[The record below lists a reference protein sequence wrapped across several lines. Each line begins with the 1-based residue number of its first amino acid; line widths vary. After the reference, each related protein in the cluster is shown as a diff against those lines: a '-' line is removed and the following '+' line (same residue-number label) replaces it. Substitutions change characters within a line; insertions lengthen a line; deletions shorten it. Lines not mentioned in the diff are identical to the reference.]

1 MYREFKHLNLPAID
15 AEILQFWE
23 DEKIFEQSV
32 EQRPK
37 ENSFVF
43 YEGPPSANGMPGI
56 HHVMGRTVKDLF
68 CRYNTL
74 KGFRVAR
81 KGGWDTHGLPIELA
95 VEKELGITKEDIGV
109 KVTVEEYNATCRS
122 TVMRYKDLW
131 QEKTRLMGFW
141 ADLDNPYITFENSYI
156 ETVWYILQ
164 RLYKKKTTEGQRFLY
179 KGFTIQPYSP
189 AAGTGLSSH
198 ELNLPGTY
206 KEVTDISA
214 VAMFKVKR
222 DAKSSFLFDS
232 ETEDLRILAW
242 TTTPWTLPSNVALTV
257 GPKIDYV
264 KVKTLSPYTGTP
276 VSVVL
281 AKSRLAGYF
290 NPEDESQA
298 FEAFKVG
305 DKKLPY
311 LIANEGI
318 KGSKLVGV
326 HYEQLLPTPAA
337 STPELEEK
345 AFRVISGDWV
355 TTEDGTGVVHTA
367 PYFGADD
374 FRACKS
380 AGIPFIGLPNEKK
393 PELPFPLV
401 DRQGKFVDEVPEFGG
416 RYVKAEYYSLEIQKD
431 KEFKPTD
438 LLVSLRL
445 KEDNK
450 AFKVE
455 RYKHTYPHCW
465 RTDKP
470 VLYYPLDSWFVRAS
484 AAKERLSELN
494 KTIHW
499 HPESTG
505 TGRFGQWLDNL
516 QDWNLS
522 RSRFWGI
529 PLPIWRTEDGEEE
542 ICIGSVMELSA
553 ELEKAVKAGLMEK
566 NPFDPTPS
574 PSPAGLGFDLHRP
587 YIDDVVLVSPTG
599 RPMRRETDLIDV
611 WFDSGSMPYAQ
622 WGLDYEKLKN
632 GDDKPFN
639 SPFEVSYPATFIAE
653 GVDQTRG
660 WFYTLHAI
668 AGMVYD
674 SVAFKNVVSNGL
686 VLDKNGEK
694 MSKSKGNV
702 VDPFKTLAEF
712 GADATRWYMMSNA
725 NPWDNLKFDTGG
737 ILETRN
743 KLFGTLYNTYNF
755 FALYANL
762 DGFKHDEF
770 NVMPYEKRSELDRW
784 VISKLYSLVADYRA
798 AMDDYDVTKAC
809 RTIEDFVD
817 EHLSNWYVRL
827 SRRRFWKGDLNE
839 DKSAA
844 YQTLYECLM
853 VTTQLMASVAP
864 FFSDWMYRNLTAP
877 IKDIAKAKNTPLR
890 HDSVHLS
897 DLTPLQPFMI
907 DKALE
912 KRMDYAQRICSLAL
926 SIRKKEGF
934 RVRLPLQKILLPVLD
949 KAFIKEVDGVKD
961 LILSEINVKEL
972 EYVTDASGLIKKGAK
987 ANFKTLGAK
996 LGKDMKDAAAFIGSF
1011 SNDQINALETSGKLD
1026 VTLNGNTYTL
1036 TPDDLIITTED
1047 LPGWKLASDAELTV
1061 ALDVHMDEKLLAEG
1075 MARDLVSI
1083 IQKIRKDKDFN
1094 VTDRIAVRIE
1104 RHPNIGSALDLF
1116 GEYIMEEVL
1125 ANSLLLADSVAG
1137 EAVELNDEVT
1147 LKVEVT
1153 VDLISWKIQIPSQID
1168 NLFLHSV
1175 ISNLYPKTGKI
1186 LVFDWQ
1192 NAQELLPEVHCAI
1205 LHLRDL
1211 LEENGI
1217 TLIHEG
1223 QEGKLIFVQF
1233 AQIFDLNL
1241 AERPIELDGV
1251 YISPVKS
1258 ESRLEADSE
1267 ALKIFLKPYLPFP
1280 NLDISAIKSLFSE
1293 LYMNI
1298 CQHAEVVE
1306 KGYIFVTHP
1315 DKEGNITFYFS
1326 DPGVGISQSI
1336 RQFYPEKKN
1345 DADEALIKYATQD
1358 RVSTRSQPQNQG
1370 RGLATVLSSI
1380 KAMEGRVEICSCKG
1394 CLISEANKMPLK
1406 SLSYN
1411 HKGTFIAVKFNVNRL
1426 EVISDDEYD
1435 NDINF

>member
-1 MYREFKHLNLPAID
+1 MYREFKHLNLPVID

-23 DEKIFEQSV
+23 DEKIFEKSV
-32 EQRPK
+32 EQRPA

-43 YEGPPSANGMPGI
+43 YEGPPSANGKPGI

-95 VEKELGITKEDIGV
+95 VEKELGITKEDIGT

-141 ADLDNPYITFENSYI
+141 ADLENPYITFENGYI
-156 ETVWYILQ
+156 ETVWYMLQ
-164 RLYKKKTTEGQRFLY
+164 RLYKKKTSDDQRYLY

-198 ELNLPGTY
+198 ELNMPGTY

-214 VAMFKVKR
+214 VAMFRVVR
-222 DAKSSFLFDS
+222 NAVSESLFDTD
-232 ETEDLRILAW
+232 TEDVRIMAW

-257 GPKIDYV
+257 GPKIEYV

-276 VSVVL
+276 VSVIL

-290 NPEDESQA
+290 NAEDENQA
-298 FEAFKVG
+298 FESFKVG

-311 LIANEGI
+311 QVVKAGI
-318 KGSKLVGV
+318 KGSALVGIR
-326 HYEQLLPTPAA
+326 YEQLLPTPAA

-374 FRACKS
+374 FRACKT
-380 AGIPFIGLPNEKK
+380 AGIPFIGLPNEKN
-393 PELPFPLV
+393 PDLPFPLV
-401 DRQGKFVDEVPEFGG
+401 DKQGKFVDEVPEFGG
-416 RYVKAEYYSLEIQKD
+416 RYVKAEYYPIEIQKD

-438 LLVSLRL
+438 LLVGLRL

-450 AFKVE
+450 AFKIE
-455 RYKHTYPHCW
+455 KYKHTYPHCW

-494 KTIHW
+494 KTINW

-542 ICIGSVMELSA
+542 ICVGSVMELSA
-553 ELEKAVKAGLMEK
+553 EVEKAVRAGLMGS
-566 NPFDPTPS
+566 NPFNTSPS
-574 PSPAGLGFDLHRP
+574 PSPAGEGDMHSSLSADGGDHGEGFRGDWFKTTSPERWVYLKEFARGMRKKQTAGESAMWEVLRDKQLDGVKFRRQHSIEDFIADFVSLEHKLVVEIDGTIHDFQVEHDQLRTELLNSVGFEVVRFKNEDILGHKYKVMDDLRVILKRRKEELATSHNQNPQGPTDSKEIAQIKSPSPGGEGLGEGFDLHRP
-587 YIDDVVLVSPTG
+587 FIDEVILLSPTG

-632 GDDKPFN
+632 GDDKPFK
-639 SPFEVSYPATFIAE
+639 SPFEVSFPATFIAE

-702 VDPFKTLAEF
+702 VDPFETLAEF
-712 GADATRWYMMSNA
+712 GADATRWYMISNA

-784 VISKLYSLVADYRA
+784 VISKLYSLVAEYRA
-798 AMDDYDVTKAC
+798 AMDDYDVTKAS
-809 RTIEDFVD
+809 RAIEDFVD

-827 SRRRFWKGDLNE
+827 SRRRFWKGELNE
-839 DKSAA
+839 DKTAA
-844 YQTLYECLM
+844 YQTLFECLM

-864 FFSDWMYRNLTAP
+864 FFTDWMYRNLTAP
-877 IKDIAKAKNTPLR
+877 IKEVAKAKNTPLR
-890 HDSVHLS
+890 HDSIHLT
-897 DLTPLQPFMI
+897 DLVQPDASKI
-907 DKALE
+907 DVALE
-912 KRMDYAQRICSLAL
+912 KRMDYAQRICSLAF
-926 SIRKKEGF
+926 SIRKREKI
-934 RVRLPLQKILLPVLD
+934 RVRQPLQKVLLPVLD
-949 KAFIKEVDGVKD
+949 EAFITAVDEVKA

-972 EYVTDASGLIKKGAK
+972 QYVTDSSGLLKKSAK

-996 LGKDMKDAAAFIGSF
+996 CGKDMKLVAVVIETWDDAHLSK
-1011 SNDQINALETSGKLD
+1011 LEREGHYAITQDGTPYDILLED
-1026 VTLNGNTYTL
+1026 VILK
-1036 TPDDLIITTED
+1036 TED
-1047 LPGWKLASDAELTV
+1047 LPGWKSASDGSITV
-1061 ALDVHMDEKLLAEG
+1061 ALDVNLTEELVAEG
-1075 MARDLVSI
+1075 TARDLVNR
-1083 IQKIRKDKDFN
+1083 IQNIRKEKDFN

-1104 RHPNIGSALDLF
+1104 RHVAIISAVEKF
-1116 GEYIMEEVL
+1116 GDYIKDEVL
-1125 ANSLLLADSVAG
+1125 ANSLVLADSVEG

-1147 LKVEVT
+1147 LRMEVT
-1153 VDLISWKIQIPSQID
+1153 VD
-1168 NLFLHSV
+1168 
-1175 ISNLYPKTGKI
+1175 
-1186 LVFDWQ
+1186 
-1192 NAQELLPEVHCAI
+1192 
-1205 LHLRDL
+1205 
-1211 LEENGI
+1211 
-1217 TLIHEG
+1217 
-1223 QEGKLIFVQF
+1223 
-1233 AQIFDLNL
+1233 
-1241 AERPIELDGV
+1241 
-1251 YISPVKS
+1251 
-1258 ESRLEADSE
+1258 
-1267 ALKIFLKPYLPFP
+1267 
-1280 NLDISAIKSLFSE
+1280 
-1293 LYMNI
+1293 
-1298 CQHAEVVE
+1298 
-1306 KGYIFVTHP
+1306 
-1315 DKEGNITFYFS
+1315 
-1326 DPGVGISQSI
+1326 
-1336 RQFYPEKKN
+1336 
-1345 DADEALIKYATQD
+1345 
-1358 RVSTRSQPQNQG
+1358 
-1370 RGLATVLSSI
+1370 
-1380 KAMEGRVEICSCKG
+1380 
-1394 CLISEANKMPLK
+1394 
-1406 SLSYN
+1406 
-1411 HKGTFIAVKFNVNRL
+1411 
-1426 EVISDDEYD
+1426 
-1435 NDINF
+1435 

>member
-15 AEILQFWE
+15 AEIRQFWE
-23 DEKIFEQSV
+23 DEKIFEKSV
-32 EQRPK
+32 EQRPA
-37 ENSFVF
+37 ENAFVF
-43 YEGPPSANGMPGI
+43 YEGPPSANGKPGI
-56 HHVMGRTVKDLF
+56 HHVMARTVKDLF

-81 KGGWDTHGLPIELA
+81 KGGWDTHGLPIELQ
-95 VEKELGITKEDIGV
+95 VEKELGITKEDIG
-109 KVTVEEYNATCRS
+109 KKITVEEYNSACRS

-131 QEKTRLMGFW
+131 EDKTRRMGYW

-156 ETVWYILQ
+156 ETVWYLLQ
-164 RLYKKKTTEGQRFLY
+164 RLYKKQTPDGQSFLY
-179 KGFTIQPYSP
+179 KGFTIQPFSP

-198 ELNLPGTY
+198 ELNMPGTY

-222 DAKSSFLFDS
+222 DASSAPLFNS
-232 ETEDLRILAW
+232 EQEDVRILAW

-257 GPKIDYV
+257 GPKIEYV
-264 KVKTLSPYTGTP
+264 KVKTLSPYTGAP
-276 VSVVL
+276 VSVIL
-281 AKSRLAGYF
+281 AKSRVAGYF
-290 NPEDESQA
+290 NSEDENQPLDS
-298 FEAFKVG
+298 FKVG

-311 LIANEGI
+311 QIVKECI
-318 KGSKLVGV
+318 KGSELVGV
-326 HYEQLLPTPAA
+326 RYEQLLPTPAA

-345 AFRVISGDWV
+345 GFQVIPGDWV

-380 AGIPFIGLPNEKK
+380 AGIPFIGLPNDKNAD
-393 PELPFPLV
+393 LPFPLV

-416 RYVKAEYYSLEIQKD
+416 RFVKSEYYPLEVQKD
-431 KEFKPTD
+431 KDFKPTD

-455 RYKHTYPHCW
+455 KYKHTYPHCW
-465 RTDKP
+465 RTEKP
-470 VLYYPLDSWFVRAS
+470 VLYYPLDSWFIRAS
-484 AAKERLSELN
+484 AAKERLVELN
-494 KTIHW
+494 KTINW

-505 TGRFGQWLDNL
+505 SGRFGQWLDNL

-522 RSRFWGI
+522 RSRYWGI

-542 ICIGSVMELSA
+542 ICIGSVMELST
-553 ELEKAVKAGLMEK
+553 EIEKSIKAGYMSSNPYIIGLLESDDKDIIDKYGSLGDK
-566 NPFDPTPS
+566 NLVKTNPEYNRFYKELFEVP
-574 PSPAGLGFDLHRP
+574 DLHRP
-587 YIDDVVLVSPTG
+587 FIDEVVLVSPTG
-599 RPMRRETDLIDV
+599 RPMQRETDLIDV
-611 WFDSGSMPYAQ
+611 WFDSGAMPYAQ

-632 GDDKPFN
+632 GDDKPFK

-702 VDPFKTLAEF
+702 VDPFETLSEF
-712 GADATRWYMMSNA
+712 GADATRWYMMANA

-770 NVMPYEKRSELDRW
+770 NVMPYEKRTELDRW

-809 RTIEDFVD
+809 RAIEDFVD

-827 SRRRFWKGDLNE
+827 SRRRFWKGELNE
-839 DKSAA
+839 DKTAA
-844 YQTLYECLM
+844 YQTLFECLM

-877 IKDIAKAKNTPLR
+877 IKDVAKAKNTPLR
-890 HDSVHLS
+890 HDSVHLC
-897 DLTPLQPFMI
+897 DLVLPDATRI
-907 DKALE
+907 DAALE

-926 SIRKKEGF
+926 SIRKKEGL
-934 RVRLPLQKILLPVLD
+934 RVRLPLQKVLLPVLD
-949 KAFIKEVDGVKD
+949 KAFITEVDQVKD
-961 LILSEINVKEL
+961 LILSEINVKHL
-972 EYVTDASGLIKKGAK
+972 EYVTDASGLLKKGAK

-996 LGKDMKDAAAFIGSF
+996 LGKDMKDAAALIAGF
-1011 SNDQINALETSGKLD
+1011 SNEQIDALEKSGSLE
-1026 VTLNGNTYTL
+1026 VTLNGNAYSL
-1036 TPDDLIITTED
+1036 TPDDLVITTED
-1047 LPGWKLASDAELTV
+1047 LPGWKVASDGELTV
-1061 ALDVHMDEKLLAEG
+1061 ALDVHMNEELLAEG

-1094 VTDRIAVRIE
+1094 VTDRISVRIE
-1104 RHPNIGSALDLF
+1104 RHPAILAAVELF
-1116 GEYIMEEVL
+1116 GAYIQEEVL
-1125 ANSLLLADSVAG
+1125 ANSLVLAESVDG

-1147 LKVEVT
+1147 LKMEVT
-1153 VDLISWKIQIPSQID
+1153 V
-1168 NLFLHSV
+1168 N
-1175 ISNLYPKTGKI
+1175 
-1186 LVFDWQ
+1186 
-1192 NAQELLPEVHCAI
+1192 
-1205 LHLRDL
+1205 
-1211 LEENGI
+1211 
-1217 TLIHEG
+1217 
-1223 QEGKLIFVQF
+1223 
-1233 AQIFDLNL
+1233 
-1241 AERPIELDGV
+1241 
-1251 YISPVKS
+1251 
-1258 ESRLEADSE
+1258 
-1267 ALKIFLKPYLPFP
+1267 
-1280 NLDISAIKSLFSE
+1280 
-1293 LYMNI
+1293 
-1298 CQHAEVVE
+1298 
-1306 KGYIFVTHP
+1306 
-1315 DKEGNITFYFS
+1315 
-1326 DPGVGISQSI
+1326 
-1336 RQFYPEKKN
+1336 
-1345 DADEALIKYATQD
+1345 
-1358 RVSTRSQPQNQG
+1358 
-1370 RGLATVLSSI
+1370 
-1380 KAMEGRVEICSCKG
+1380 
-1394 CLISEANKMPLK
+1394 
-1406 SLSYN
+1406 
-1411 HKGTFIAVKFNVNRL
+1411 
-1426 EVISDDEYD
+1426 
-1435 NDINF
+1435 